1 MSRMPQK
8 DTMIFACI
16 ILLVFI
22 VIALIKLWFQDIPL
36 FLKAIFT
43 FISLPVGLFLTL
55 IVYNQYK

>member
-8 DTMIFACI
+8 DTVIFACI

-22 VIALIKLWFQDIPL
+22 LIALIKLWFQDIPL

-43 FISLPVGLFLTL
+43 FTSLPIGLFLTL
-55 IVYNQYK
+55 IVYNHYK